1 MSLNLI
7 CLRFETCE
15 STFKSWVSRHQ
26 HFWILITQRDF
37 KKTFFLEKKYNKPF
51 ANQPFAQTL
60 LYICI
65 IYVRFLK
72 LLGDEKGPTKGFL
85 SWILENWLRIFVWS
99 LFKVLLFLVHNVLR
113 YLISKQARL
122 NLQVFLLYN
131 KELADTLR
139 FKHIITN
146 PHDHNFFETNQL

>member
-1 MSLNLI
+1 M
-7 CLRFETCE
+7 
-15 STFKSWVSRHQ
+15 
-26 HFWILITQRDF
+26 
-37 KKTFFLEKKYNKPF
+37 
-51 ANQPFAQTL
+51 
-60 LYICI
+60 
-65 IYVRFLK
+65 RFLK

-85 SWILENWLRIFVWS
+85 SGILENWLRIFVWS

-131 KELADTLR
+131 KESADTLR

>member
-1 MSLNLI
+1 M
-7 CLRFETCE
+7 
-15 STFKSWVSRHQ
+15 
-26 HFWILITQRDF
+26 
-37 KKTFFLEKKYNKPF
+37 Y
-51 ANQPFAQTL
+51 
-60 LYICI
+60 

-85 SWILENWLRIFVWS
+85 SWILENWLCIFVWS

-131 KELADTLR
+131 KESADT
-139 FKHIITN
+139 
-146 PHDHNFFETNQL
+146 